1 MAKPNAYQLE
11 QLKGRNPDLYKGIP
25 QDSFDKKFPPAP
37 PAGSAP
43 APAKAKAQPKAV
55 AIEAPAPAPVQR
67 TIPAIVPQVQ
77 PKPPSEPVIVI
88 PKAMS
93 QDVRM
98 VPSVSNLEDLKTQF
112 IKSRS
117 RSPLGEI
124 EEELA
129 KKAIPTAEAIMGQAF
144 TPGGERP
151 LLDVKGAQTELGATG
166 LKGLVES
173 LGVQRIL
180 TPEQK
185 RALDVQGFDVSQK
198 ALEIEQKRLD
208 ATLREAAVQQ
218 APEDTIRQL
227 QQKRMNIDA
236 SPEFAARKAD
246 IETFISQGGSV
257 VNYIP
262 KDLTPGGAKPYV
274 PLEDTKTLAK
284 ETAMRL
290 GGRALTKAGAGG
302 TVVES
307 PVGYAGRLLS
317 APVSAGVGLAEAA
330 ITDKTAAETVP
341 ARIREGRAAMGG
353 GYDIGKAASDAM
365 GLAEGDPGRQAAQ
378 YIGGGAGLILDMMIP
393 VVPGSATVRGAI
405 SGAGKAAA
413 ASRALSIAPK
423 YSILNAAL
431 RGGAREAVSGVPLL
445 GRLTPRLVDDIYSS
459 SIARFGEDVTNKALM
474 KDILKVSGE
483 LDEAGDV
490 AKLVKDKP
498 AENKA
503 LIETAMK
510 SAGNNGSADQFM
522 ASARALGFD
531 LEDAATHGRIKKDAS
546 SNLRKSVLD
555 EGLSDDTKLRL
566 GESNAQLTDADLA
579 ELYLY
584 LSRDSKNG
592 IIDLTGFQGPTKD
605 AINAIRKAIPRA
617 KTGSIKR
624 VLGVLDDVG
633 TDALAKHYLYTIG
646 AERLT
651 DALVTPDL
659 VRISRN
665 AFVPK
670 DKAKE
675 VYTKIQNNPLVRDI
689 RPQLIAAINRGEK
702 EIRLP
707 PQVVDDIVSRIGPDT
722 LRGRGLTDQQKTIIR
737 EMADLVPVRGAE
749 TPEAFNIRYL
759 QDYTAVPVEGEG
771 YRLTLPRYNQLVEI
785 IGNDIAIA
793 VPGSKT
799 VFEVSDDLRRMG
811 EGIGPTINKT
821 RYYNDVLKPKE
832 VAGGTLESTIK
843 VGINKALGEATPSSS
858 VASKEFIDQIG
869 QKWGSIDEDF
879 KATYRAARGSG
890 LSAPDAWSK
899 TMVENYIKHASDSLL
914 EARVTGNVELVEEIL
929 KRNYSQMFDDYFA
942 QIYGGYESVIDAV
955 NTTGR
960 TNFLDGMLVAPFEMR
975 KLVYIVSN
983 SDNIAALKE
992 RFIQRAVTGNF
1003 GEALVELRNAHAV
1016 AQGKPI
1022 SAFIPNEAT
1031 LEALLEKAR
1040 ASDTNGILG
1049 YLPSRSGGVMQGDR
1063 GAFEIWNYARESAP
1077 MFTADDHLKLLSSQ
1091 YLVRRQSAIVSETYN
1106 DWAKIYPEIFPT
1118 SENIAI
1124 RSKAYVDVI
1133 KSYPDQLYS
1142 EWAISLSLKSDDMVK
1157 IKARVD
1163 NLALSRGRVTPYTDD
1178 SIENIMK
1185 MFEGSEDPLFGF
1197 RQLGSELDDKGPII
1211 SNANEFLSILMKDV
1225 MRITVAKPEIAK
1237 KLYVSQVVDSL
1248 TMLSASEESANVTLK
1263 LLDKQKDMFLPEI
1276 IDSIELKLPAI
1287 IDELFKGGP
1296 RVQLETEFE
1305 RLIFDVIDQQ
1315 RISAS
1320 GEIQR
1325 LRASIPKKIEA
1336 LRRSGSRKKINLAA
1350 NAEIKKI
1357 QEAAALTR
1365 SRIVTTA
1372 GLDAFDKATKAK
1384 IDKIKAQVS
1393 SDIVS
1398 VGDTPQAIDAQVAAS
1413 IAKEESE
1420 LIQSIAKEESE
1431 IIKIAEARAEAAVRA
1446 LYLNYEAALPTV
1458 YNYLFN
1464 PANLKIHRQL
1474 SGADDYVKAIYS
1486 SLRAETTPLFYDTLK
1501 TSVRNAAA
1509 SNVNVITKGPLEQIQ
1524 TIPLTFQE
1532 TASAK
1537 KALLSRSGIE
1547 AYTDTMEELRIHS
1560 SARKVEN
1567 MPNANDLDEM
1577 IKVGLSIV
1585 SDIKA
1590 ASIKAKGTNR
1600 LFDVVADAIGSPTSL
1615 FNDGALLR
1623 YAKGG
1628 VLGGQLLP
1636 NLRYLGT
1643 NYLTAPA
1650 IIYSTLGSQYAAV
1663 AARASVLLDFDTN
1676 SVMKIILGTDSPA
1689 AIAPTAISNII
1700 RKGGTE
1706 APRVIVKSPTGKVY
1720 TNYDI
1725 ASLVTNNSIARSQ
1738 ASAELTN
1745 NVIEDIISWSAINVG
1760 RITDPKVK
1768 NLATLGKSQYVE
1780 ALKKSYLKTGGRQIN
1795 AFQELGQMSDTM
1807 FRTSVLK
1814 KALAEG
1820 LPEDQALTLARESL
1834 FDYNN
1839 LTQVEK
1845 DYISKMFWFWTFRR
1859 NAYRNVVKSF
1869 LTNPARLK
1877 NTYLANGYFEEM
1889 DRDNNIATKEYV
1901 ETRPFIHLVDDK
1913 ENKQRFGI
1921 YGPGIPM
1928 LQASAELIDYISY
1941 FPMIFTDDK
1950 KSMSEKITNIPKDI
1964 ILGYASEATPVPQT
1978 IIGLGFG
1985 VDPTRDGKELGYSID
2000 PRFMWYLT
2008 RNPERFETF
2017 QAFINLEVVPPD
2029 SEVLGR
2035 GTYQG
2040 RQWRIRK
2047 GDQASVRNWFAI
2059 NQALLIG
2066 GVQRNLRD
2074 FAPLL
2079 ALGDETGA
2087 DQIPVQLGG
2096 GSPNQALINLLYS
2109 TGVITPVAAPTYEDQ
2124 LEYNRRMIGSEFREG
2139 TYKVPVD

>member
-43 APAKAKAQPKAV
+43 APAKAKAQPKAK

-67 TIPAIVPQVQ
+67 TIPAIVPQAQ

-88 PKAMS
+88 PKAVN

-117 RSPLGEI
+117 RSPLGEV
-124 EEELA
+124 EEKLA

-151 LLDVKGAQTELGATG
+151 LLDAKGAQTELGATG
-166 LKGLVES
+166 FKGLAES

-208 ATLREAAVQQ
+208 ATLREAAVQK

-227 QQKRMNIDA
+227 QQKRANIDT

-330 ITDKTAAETVP
+330 ISDKTAAETVP

-353 GYDIGKAASDAM
+353 GYDIGKAASDAV
-365 GLAEGDPGRQAAQ
+365 GLAEDDPARQAAQ
-378 YIGGGAGLILDMMIP
+378 YVGGGAGLILDMMIP
-393 VVPGSATVRGAI
+393 IAPGSATVRGAI

-413 ASRALSIAPK
+413 ASRALSTGSK
-423 YSILNAAL
+423 YGMLNAAL
-431 RGGAREAVSGVPLL
+431 RGGAREFVSGVPIL

-503 LIETAMK
+503 LIEAAMK
-510 SAGNNGSADQFM
+510 AAGNNGSADEFM

-566 GESNAQLTDADLA
+566 GESNAQLSDADLA

-584 LSRDSKNG
+584 LNRSSKNG
-592 IIDLTGFQGPTKD
+592 VIDLSSFQGPTKE
-605 AINAIRKAIPRA
+605 AINAIRLAIPRV
-617 KTGSIKR
+617 KTGAIKR

-646 AERLT
+646 GERLT
-651 DALVTPDL
+651 DALVTPDI

-702 EIRLP
+702 DIRLP
-707 PQVVDDIVSRIGPDT
+707 GQVVDDIVSRIGPDT
-722 LRGRGLTDQQKTIIR
+722 LRGRGLTPEQNSIIR
-737 EMADLVPVRGAE
+737 EMADLVPERSTGIVS
-749 TPEAFNIRYL
+749 TLYP
-759 QDYTAVPVEGEG
+759 D

-785 IGNDIAIA
+785 IADDIARS

-843 VGINKALGEATPSSS
+843 VGVNKALGEATPSSS

-869 QKWGSIDEDF
+869 QKWGSINEDF
-879 KATYRAARGSG
+879 KATYRAARASG

-899 TMVENYIKHASDSLL
+899 TMVENYIRHAADSII
-914 EARVTGNVELVEEIL
+914 EAKITNNVELVDEIL
-929 KRNYSQMFDDYFA
+929 TRNYSQMFDDYFA

-975 KLVYIVSN
+975 KLAYIVSN
-983 SDNIAALKE
+983 SDKVAALKT
-992 RFIQRAVTGNF
+992 RFIQRAITGNF
-1003 GEALVELRNAHAV
+1003 GEALVELRNAHAI

-1022 SAFIPNEAT
+1022 SAFIPDQAT
-1031 LEALLEKAR
+1031 LKALLEKAK

-1049 YLPSRSGGVMQGDR
+1049 YLPAKSGGVMQGDR

-1091 YLVRRQSAIVSETYN
+1091 YLVRRQSSIVSETYN
-1106 DWAKIYPEIFPT
+1106 DWAKVYPELFPT
-1118 SENIAI
+1118 SENITIRAKQYADIVNTYPEDLYKVFSREFLLNQAKDPAKKEAI
-1124 RSKAYVDVI
+1124 KKIYKQISSSLGKLDPAQSARLDSLGMTNLFKDVAVFNMI
-1133 KSYPDQLYS
+1133 RLTPRQ
-1142 EWAISLSLKSDDMVK
+1142 
-1157 IKARVD
+1157 
-1163 NLALSRGRVTPYTDD
+1163 GVT
-1178 SIENIMK
+1178 
-1185 MFEGSEDPLFGF
+1185 
-1197 RQLGSELDDKGPII
+1197 GPI
-1211 SNANEFLSILMKDV
+1211 NRTEDFVTVLMQDI
-1225 MRITVAKPEIAK
+1225 MRKVVGQPDIAK

-1248 TMLSASEESANVTLK
+1248 TLLSASEESANATLK
-1263 LLDKQKDMFLPEI
+1263 IFDRERASLLPKIL
-1276 IDSIELKLPAI
+1276 DSVESKYNTIF
-1287 IDELFKGGP
+1287 DEVFRGGP
-1296 RVQLETEFE
+1296 KTELDTQLEVLVYDLVEGQKLAGKTE
-1305 RLIFDVIDQQ
+1305 
-1315 RISAS
+1315 A
-1320 GEIQR
+1320 
-1325 LRASIPKKIEA
+1325 EA
-1336 LRRSGSRKKINLAA
+1336 
-1350 NAEIKKI
+1350 
-1357 QEAAALTR
+1357 QEAANDFITGM
-1365 SRIVTTA
+1365 RIH
-1372 GLDAFDKATKAK
+1372 
-1384 IDKIKAQVS
+1384 
-1393 SDIVS
+1393 
-1398 VGDTPQAIDAQVAAS
+1398 
-1413 IAKEESE
+1413 
-1420 LIQSIAKEESE
+1420 
-1431 IIKIAEARAEAAVRA
+1431 
-1446 LYLNYEAALPTV
+1446 YEAALPEI
-1458 YNYLFN
+1458 YRYLFQ

-1524 TIPLTFQE
+1524 TMPLTFQE

-1560 SARKVEN
+1560 TARKVEN

-1585 SDIKA
+1585 SDIKD

-1600 LFDVVADAIGSPTSL
+1600 FFSVVGDALGSPTSL

-1706 APRVIVKSPTGKVY
+1706 APRVIVQTPGGKVY

-1760 RITDPKVK
+1760 KITDPKVK
-1768 NLATLGKSQYVE
+1768 NLATLGKSQYAE
-1780 ALKKSYLKTGGRQIN
+1780 ALKKSYLKTGGREIN

-1845 DYISKMFWFWTFRR
+1845 QYISKMFWFWTFRR
-1859 NAYRNVVKSF
+1859 NSYRNVVKSF
-1869 LTNPARLK
+1869 LTNPTRLK

-1889 DRDNNIATKEYV
+1889 DRDNNIASKEYV

-1985 VDPTRDGKELGYSID
+1985 VDPTRDGRELGYSID

-2066 GVQRNLRD
+2066 GVQRNIRD

-2079 ALGDETGA
+2079 ALGDEA
-2087 DQIPVQLGG
+2087 DSDQVPVQLGG
-2096 GSPNQALINLLYS
+2096 ASPNQALINLLYS
-2109 TGVITPVAAPTYEDQ
+2109 TGVITPVTAPTYEDQ